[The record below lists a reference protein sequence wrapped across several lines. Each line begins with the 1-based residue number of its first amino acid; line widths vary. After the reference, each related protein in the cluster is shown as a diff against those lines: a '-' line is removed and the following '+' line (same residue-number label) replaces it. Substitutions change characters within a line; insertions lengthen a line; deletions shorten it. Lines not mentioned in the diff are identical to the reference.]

1 MFFSRIKKKIP
12 LTVKKIYII
21 LTGSLKDHVLQDY
34 LTVMRIMS
42 LSVLIIEKHNSKF
55 KSPSILISEDEISF
69 STTSMPISN
78 FWVLFQYHGVLL
90 TQPKLLRNVP
100 RFTPKS
106 KKKRQ
111 KLDRSYHAQ
120 SPGELEF
127 NGTDQQELR
136 NAAKAM
142 LHSLPWRCPYG
153 AGRPST
159 QVTGVHGP
167 VRNRILTQTFKIF

>member
-12 LTVKKIYII
+12 LTVKKKYII

-78 FWVLFQYHGVLL
+78 FWVLF
-90 TQPKLLRNVP
+90 
-100 RFTPKS
+100 
-106 KKKRQ
+106 
-111 KLDRSYHAQ
+111 
-120 SPGELEF
+120 
-127 NGTDQQELR
+127 
-136 NAAKAM
+136 
-142 LHSLPWRCPYG
+142 
-153 AGRPST
+153 
-159 QVTGVHGP
+159 
-167 VRNRILTQTFKIF
+167 